1 MPATNTPDYGQLLKD
16 LIDRNMSELSKT
28 FGLTPDNFQGVNAR
42 VTADSSS
49 DDPRMGKAYD
59 VVLRAPVPNT
69 GGSDTS
75 EFGMKVRI
83 AAGGS
88 GTGNNIVVSMPGA
101 IGPDGSAG
109 STIIVGDMVIDSSS
123 HLRTPTGASTGS
135 PASTGIESAAT
146 RLVYGMFNYMATGD
160 KGKELGDY
168 VGPALNSPISNPQA
182 GIFLPG
188 QSRYMGQNTSD
199 PMWRAAGASRNLFYI
214 NDQQGYVDMPDKF
227 DRLLSNVNSA
237 NDSALNPFK
246 NGIVKSSGGSSTYM
260 LPSYFGTPTTDRTGH
275 QSVAYRGVLKGYLAE
290 QRDRAD
296 PYVWNQKSGSVVPL
310 GQYVEKK
317 GVTGFYQQAGAVQ
330 NAEETPHPGV
340 VSKALYPAYGMF
352 NASGT
357 ALTDLPS
364 DMKARL
370 SKENSAILYGYQ
382 SSERFDVPVTRG
394 DEKGYIPNKVDLL
407 EAIRSMNIQFSP
419 LKSGKLFQPGRS
431 SVVLGMDAPDGS
443 RINQAVKSKR
453 PMAITGRTLVLPSSL
468 VTDSDLGKFPIRIP
482 QEEQDSIANEFR
494 AALGLGAK
502 DNVTFDPAERG
513 IGVVVQ
519 KQEFGPSAIKGGG
532 RKLFPTIPLL
542 GNTKLGIYDQ
552 GKNGLTLRDE
562 AQVIGEGKQLG
573 AIFQGAFAADPG
585 KMLGVTER
593 AFNLPANS
601 LLSGRGQKS
610 TPWLTSGGQVNIS
623 ALGQHVAGMVGA
635 RTDGM
640 RRITSPREEDINN
653 YFVGE
658 GMNPPRAL
666 DYIKQ
671 KGLSG
676 LSDIS
681 EPLFDRDPSPQ
692 FDTPENFTATLG
704 RNIVGQGVDGPI
716 YSEFG
721 IGLTEG
727 WIPQGNVTGSTRE
740 HLVED
745 LTRTLSQ
752 KEYWA
757 EDIPSDLSGVS
768 PEDKAFYSE
777 LSKVRGMKQAD
788 RTAYMRDYANRL
800 VTNNAEGHPLGARI
814 RVEQNANVD
823 INDEIAYT
831 IMQKTKAVAAPS
843 MEYRNPE
850 YEGTAAE
857 ISMQELDQISGW
869 DPRMS
874 ARLDQMKKS
883 RSIDPTIPASRQSSR
898 AKLNVLS
905 MAKSLSLNNA
915 NNEAFGTV
923 FPDPNRGGSHM
934 IAGPEDV
941 QRLIEMQSEY
951 QNAPHSMLMA
961 LGQDKRIGRNKGI
974 FLPKT
979 GIALP
984 SPSLVAENEQMTTEY
999 DAGTGL
1005 GREVSMS
1012 RESVVYDRYMRDA
1025 LELEAAK
1032 GRGDVVSRAQIQHV
1046 KKGLSAD
1053 LLMKKGDGESVNKDE
1068 IDMGISGRY
1077 NTSPLIPEGS
1087 IFLPNSVIQSMSA
1100 RMEPGLLAALKEMD
1114 PNAEIAP
1121 GQSVYKT
1128 LLSQLNGTSA
1138 LAVRDP
1144 NSNPSSVDEN
1154 GSPVHGSMYEV
1165 SVLTSKNKI
1174 GKMIQRQIDKSGSG
1188 PQGVTIHPDT
1198 TMGGD
1203 NDADPLRTF
1212 ILSMLGT
1219 EKIPEGEENAG
1230 KYRFALDKYN
1240 REWNEADSDF
1250 IGATVGPRMA
1260 ALGNK
1265 PIAQTFESLT
1275 GMLRQVKVKASEE
1288 ISESDAVLGGM
1299 GKESSLLTKMPE
1311 RSTQDNTTLA
1321 SKAMEYNESKNSYM
1335 GSIYNTYLRKMQ
1347 ASGIGQGLGI
1357 DILGNLSNQFAG
1369 YYQKALDLDLP
1380 ENSPLS
1386 KILNS
1391 AVIKKN
1397 NKGGL
1402 ALNWMSKS
1410 TVMGSD
1416 GNPKIVEGWKT
1427 AAFGV
1432 NPNPF
1437 NQAMTSA
1444 LQAIGSDKY
1453 APDRE
1458 GVDQYVSPSAL
1469 SALVTTIPEHQ
1480 IFDTRE
1486 EQKAELTRMN
1496 LEFMGR
1502 NKENTQFF
1510 ETGLAGITYPVER
1523 SKKIKELTETLV
1535 EQGKGGGNTI
1545 LTGMIKAEMK
1555 GRADRPKTKK
1565 QKEAAPTA
1573 YDLDNTM
1580 VKNHG
1585 VESSLTNEF
1594 ADTPLVQFLTNSF
1607 LKTTGNQYGTNESND
1622 YRDINKSV
1630 EAIRIAKARG
1640 LQVHSGVSRTIA
1652 NSDVSGL
1659 ISIDSQG
1666 NSVNLLDATPT
1677 QLQALMEE
1685 QTKGAKEQMVA
1696 EKAQEAKERAISDK
1710 HWKTKS
1716 KGIPGGMPPGG
1727 GKGDDGNTGIGAS
1740 TNEGASGSDGGKSG
1754 GIFGSSGQI
1763 SDFLTRMERAVSSG
1777 VINGNVEYNK
1787 IRSETYRSELLPGS
1801 RPEEKEQAKL
1811 VLSNLL
1817 SQNEILGKTFDHAP
1831 AVMQNNPRIPR
1842 DLRNDFAGQD
1852 FINSVNAVTE
1862 GMGQENQA
1870 KAFSNNPELV
1880 AQAKAFKKTTSRLR
1894 GLVGKS
1900 SYNQWSN
1907 TLEGLYP
1914 DQEPHSL
1921 LEMAMTSYG
1930 LGGGQEYLSIDD
1942 NANLDE
1948 GQKARMKKA
1957 FGAKAA
1963 IDLMDLGNAK
1973 DKSLSDADI
1982 MGMQNDYVAK
1992 GKLGKIRAM
2001 EARYGRK
2008 FLTGES
2014 QEIKNRIINREHS
2027 ISDSFRVL
2035 QTAFDGVSEINSGTS
2050 DQELHNLAFDG
2061 IDRLPGETDQ
2071 AFNKRKG
2078 DIFELRKD
2086 PEVQKAFSSI
2096 HDNRMGNEYD
2106 RNLIQANY
2114 SPDKLKR
2121 NSEDIRWDSEA
2132 ASAMS
2137 KNIKELS
2144 AGASSIKNATI
2155 EYKEAMREVS
2165 NKTKDF
2171 GKVLSDVT
2179 GKASG
2184 SVTVDGQQ
2192 VELKDLTPA
2201 QYLKMGAKQRTAVQI
2216 AALESGV
2223 SQDVLDSLN
2232 IGQTQIEE
2240 LQGNADKKLEKVEN
2254 AKADNSI
2261 AGSARKLMGGF
2272 GLMYLRSMAGII
2284 SGGIS
2289 AGYNEKIQSDEIMSQ
2304 AFGNTVG
2311 SGYIPN
2317 NPETVIKNKL
2327 AGIGGSG
2334 MGAMKSLQAN
2344 WTNPTTSMLA
2354 GAAQAGVGGFA
2365 LASWGAQP
2373 LAEMFG
2379 QSLSATQVMPIALGA
2394 AALATT
2400 ATVGID
2406 IFGALN
2412 NKDGTASSI
2421 AGKRDPSHVLSN
2433 IPGYLAAGIDYYQGG
2448 KILDKVYDLDMVAT
2462 LTGDYE
2468 TDDDFKII
2476 AGNMAGKTDINSA
2489 LGYVHGNMTPSEKAR
2504 ELAIYTQTLSQKDK
2518 FANIPI
2524 EVMAKASDMRAK
2536 YSLSGDDQTLLDL
2549 SGQIQGGVDPEK
2561 LASNYANSLGLGA
2574 NERIAETTEFMQ
2586 SHLKGLEYSDSESLN
2601 AGYNL
2606 TSQIQ
2611 EAKSLF
2617 RGKSDDFYK
2626 KIGQY
2631 GYNQSN
2637 LFLLQTQNK
2646 WLAQEHGDYSVPEPS
2661 ADIPEMSA
2669 EQFRK
2674 ARLSSEEEVN
2684 KWSSIDQVSGN
2695 LAYRLTIDQRLAYEN
2710 KQFAGLSNKQVL
2722 AKSQALTASNSSISQ
2737 ILTNAQLYGGMNVDQ
2752 ATAYA
2757 NTFQNKTMAQISLAN
2772 QTLQQSGSYQTS
2784 LLNLGLSGD
2793 QATMMGATFANQS
2806 AQGRN
2811 DLLSRASVAGN
2822 VANNMVSTWD
2832 MNSADAQKFG
2842 MEVGGMSLYKQGIY
2856 AGVSQ
2861 FDPNSMNSMIA
2872 KGWSMPVQGQ
2882 LPFYMATGEIGETGY
2897 LKGKLTG
2904 SALFT
2909 NSMGIGNPGGSTRD
2923 PVTGQQVA
2931 TGLTGAEVAAS
2942 IFGSDWASNS
2952 TINSM
2957 VNGITLDGVNSPFTG
2972 ESVQLRGLSALNFTQ
2987 AQRGYEQQKIS
2998 IQQQQAG
3005 MNMNFAFT
3013 TGVGLGNYNTINPQ
3027 TGQPFQL
3034 AAGGMWDVQD
3044 ASMYLNWNQQ
3054 EWSLASQQRQMAMQS
3069 SQFYENM
3076 ATQKKSTE
3084 VNKEYAIQNWNFQDE
3099 TRDLQWG
3106 WKQED
3111 YAENIRF
3118 MTGRQR
3124 KLAERQQKRDTTLHG
3139 IEGEQI
3145 DSQRDQQKENWKL
3158 EDERFALQKKQFEE
3172 QKKMQQESLD
3182 KQREFFEE
3190 RKTLEVQQRD
3200 IQRGMWVEQMALQ
3213 QQSIQ
3218 IQAEYAA
3225 QTFELQKITIGLQQ
3239 AQAEYAART
3248 REAQQAIQDEAN
3260 ATTTS
3265 AWNMWTMTG
3274 EAIVAITQKAI
3285 EFKSIV
3291 NSINTG
3297 TASVAPEGY
3306 EYNPDGTYTK
3316 RATGGRFAAFEDM
3329 LVGENG
3335 PERVTFDRSGSVT
3348 PGGSWNPWNQTVLN
3362 SEQSSNSGNQ
3372 PITIVLNVG
3381 NQHLGKFVIDHVSNE
3396 IGI

>member
-1 MPATNTPDYGQLLKD
+1 MPASNATDYGQLLKN
-16 LIDRNMSELSKT
+16 LIDRNMTDLAKT
-28 FGLTPDNFQGVNAR
+28 FSLIPDDFQGVDVS
-42 VTADSSS
+42 VTEDASSH
-49 DDPRMGKAYD
+49 DPKMGKAYD
-59 VVLRAPVPNT
+59 VVMRAPVPFSN
-69 GGSDTS
+69 GMERS
-75 EFGMKVRI
+75 EYGMKVRI

-88 GTGNNIVVSMPGA
+88 GSGNNIVVSMPGA
-101 IGPDGSAG
+101 VGPDGGTG

-123 HLRTPTGASTGS
+123 HLRTPTGAPMGA

-160 KGKELGDY
+160 KSKELGDY
-168 VGPALNSPISNPQA
+168 IGPAMNNPIVNPTA
-182 GIFLPG
+182 GIYLPG
-188 QSRYMGQNTSD
+188 QSRYLGQNTSD
-199 PMWRAAGASRNLFYI
+199 PMWRAASASRNLFYI
-214 NDQQGYVDMPDKF
+214 NNEEGFVDMPDKF

-237 NDSALNPFK
+237 NDPSLSPFK
-246 NGIVKSSGGSSTYM
+246 NGIIKSSGGSSTFM
-260 LPSYFGTPTTDRTGH
+260 MGSYFGTPTTDRTGL
-275 QSVAYRGVLKGYLAE
+275 QAITYRGVLKGYLAE

-317 GVTGFYQQAGAVQ
+317 GITGFYQQAGAVRSD
-330 NAEETPHPGV
+330 EETPHPGV
-340 VSKALYPAYGMF
+340 VTNALYPVYGMF

-357 ALTDLPS
+357 AITDLPS
-364 DMKARL
+364 NVRTQL
-370 SKENSAILYGYQ
+370 SKDRSSILYGYA

-394 DEKGYIPNKVDLL
+394 DERGYVPNKVDLL
-407 EAIRSMNIQFSP
+407 EAIKAMNIQFSP
-419 LKSGKLFQPGRS
+419 LKSGRLFQPGKS

-468 VTDSDLGKFPIRIP
+468 VTDSDLGKFPTRIP
-482 QEEQDSIANEFR
+482 QEQQDAIANEFR
-494 AALGLGAK
+494 AALGMGPN
-502 DNVTFDPAERG
+502 DNVTFDPGERG

-519 KQEFGPSAIKGGG
+519 KQEFGPSAIKGNG

-542 GNTKLGIYDQ
+542 PGMQAGIYDR
-552 GKNGLTLRDE
+552 GENGFALRSE
-562 AQVIGEGKQLG
+562 AQTVGEGKQLG
-573 AIFQGAFAADPG
+573 TIFEGAFAADPRR
-585 KMLGVTER
+585 MLGVTER
-593 AFNLPANS
+593 AFNLPENS
-601 LLSGRGQKS
+601 LVSGLGKKK
-610 TPWLTSGGQVNIS
+610 TPWLTKGGQVNIS
-623 ALGQHVAGMVGA
+623 ALGQYVAGMVGA

-640 RRITSPREEDINN
+640 RLITSPREEDINN

-671 KGLSG
+671 NG
-676 LSDIS
+676 LSDLSDIT
-681 EPLFDRDPSPQ
+681 EPIFDRDPNPQ
-692 FDTPENFTATLG
+692 FDTTESFTATLG
-704 RNIVGQGVDGPI
+704 RKIVDQGVDGSI

-745 LTRTLSQ
+745 ITRTLSQ
-752 KEYWA
+752 REYWS
-757 EDIPSDLSGVS
+757 ENIPSDLSGLS
-768 PEDKAFYSE
+768 PEDRAFYEE
-777 LSKVRGMKQAD
+777 LSKVRDMKQSD
-788 RTAYMRDYANRL
+788 RTAYMRDYANKL
-800 VTNNAEGHPLGARI
+800 VMNNADGHPLGARI
-814 RVEQNANVD
+814 RLQQNTNTD

-831 IMQKTKAVAAPS
+831 IMQKTKTVAAPS

-850 YEGTAAE
+850 YEGSAAE
-857 ISMQELDQISGW
+857 ISMQELDQIAGW
-869 DPRMS
+869 DPRI
-874 ARLDQMKKS
+874 AQRLDEMKKI
-883 RSIDPTIPASRQSSR
+883 RSFDESIPVSKQASR

-905 MAKSLSLNNA
+905 MAKSLSLNKA
-915 NNEAFGTV
+915 NTEAFGTV

-934 IAGPEDV
+934 IATPDDV
-941 QRLIEMQSEY
+941 QRLIQMQSEY
-951 QNAPHSMLMA
+951 QNAPHDFLVAM
-961 LGQDKRIGRNKGI
+961 GQDKRIGRNKGI

-984 SPSLVAENEQMTTEY
+984 SPSLVAENEQMTTEF
-999 DAGTGL
+999 DAKTGTSRL
-1005 GREVSMS
+1005 VSMS
-1012 RESVVYDRYMRDA
+1012 RESVVYDRVLKEA

-1032 GRGDVVSRAQIQHV
+1032 GRGDVVTKKQIQHV
-1046 KKGLSAD
+1046 KTGLATD
-1053 LLMKKGDGESVNKDE
+1053 LLMKKGDGEDVNKDE

-1077 NTSPLIPEGS
+1077 NSSPLVPEGS
-1087 IFLPNSVIQSMSA
+1087 IFLPNSVIRAMSA
-1100 RMEPGLLAALKEMD
+1100 RMEPGLVAALKEMD
-1114 PNAEIAP
+1114 PNAEIVP
-1121 GQSVYKT
+1121 GESAYRT
-1128 LLSQLNGTSA
+1128 IINRLNGTSA

-1144 NSNPSSVDEN
+1144 NSNPSNVDEN
-1154 GSPVHGSMYEV
+1154 GNPIHGSMYEV
-1165 SVLTSKNKI
+1165 SILTSKNKI

-1212 ILSMLGT
+1212 ILSNLGM

-1230 KYRFALDKYN
+1230 KYRFTLDKYN
-1240 REWNEADSDF
+1240 RKWNEAESGF

-1260 ALGNK
+1260 ALGDK
-1265 PIAQTFESLT
+1265 PIPQTMESLM
-1275 GMLRQVKVKASEE
+1275 GMFRQVKVKASEE
-1288 ISESDAVLGGM
+1288 ISEADAILGGA
-1299 GKESSLLTKMPE
+1299 GKEASLLTKMPG
-1311 RSTQDNTTLA
+1311 RSTQDNITLA
-1321 SKAMEYNESKNSYM
+1321 SKATEYNESKNSYM

-1347 ASGIGQGLGI
+1347 ASGIGQGLGL

-1369 YYQKALDLDLP
+1369 YYQKALDLELP

-1391 AVIKKN
+1391 AVIKRN

-1402 ALNWMSKS
+1402 SLNWMSKS
-1410 TVMGSD
+1410 AVIGSD

-1432 NPNPF
+1432 NENPF
-1437 NQAMTSA
+1437 NQVMTFA
-1444 LQAIGSDKY
+1444 LQSIGSDKY

-1469 SALVTTIPEHQ
+1469 SALVTTIPGHKV
-1480 IFDTRE
+1480 FDTRE
-1486 EQKAELTRMN
+1486 EQIAELNRMN
-1496 LEFMGR
+1496 LEFMER
-1502 NKENTQFF
+1502 SKENTQFF
-1510 ETGLAGITYPVER
+1510 EEGLAGITDPVER
-1523 SKKIKELTETLV
+1523 SNKIKQLTETLV
-1535 EQGKGGGNTI
+1535 KQGRAGGSTI

-1565 QKEAAPTA
+1565 QKESAPIA
-1573 YDLDNTM
+1573 FDLENTK
-1580 VKNHG
+1580 VRNLG
-1585 VESSLTNEF
+1585 IETSLTEEF

-1607 LKTTGNQYGTNESND
+1607 LKVTGNQYGTNEPNE
-1622 YRDINKSV
+1622 YRSIDKSV

-1640 LQVHSGVSRTIA
+1640 LQAHAGVNRVIS
-1652 NSDVSGL
+1652 NSDVNGL
-1659 ISIDSQG
+1659 ISVDSQG
-1666 NSVNLLDATPT
+1666 NSVNLVDATPT

-1685 QTKGAKEQMVA
+1685 QTKGAKEQMAA
-1696 EKAQEAKERAISDK
+1696 EKAQEAKEAAITSK
-1710 HWKTKS
+1710 RWKSVS
-1716 KGIPGGMPPGG
+1716 KGGGVLTPPGG
-1727 GKGDDGNTGIGAS
+1727 GGSGNGDSGVGGS
-1740 TNEGASGSDGGKSG
+1740 VNEGDTGGSRKEWGLL
-1754 GIFGSSGQI
+1754 GSSAQI
-1763 SDFLTRMERAVSSG
+1763 SDFLSRLQKTVSSAI
-1777 VINGNVEYNK
+1777 VSGNTEWNRM
-1787 IRSETYRSELLPGS
+1787 RSETYRSELLPGS

-1842 DLRNDFAGQD
+1842 DLRNEFTGQD
-1852 FINSVNAVTE
+1852 FLNSVISVTE

-1870 KAFSNNPELV
+1870 TAFANNPELV
-1880 AQAKAFKKTTSRLR
+1880 AQAKSFKKTTKKLHN
-1894 GLVGKS
+1894 LVGKT
-1900 SYNQWSN
+1900 SYPYWQY
-1907 TLEGLYP
+1907 TLEQLYP
-1914 DQEPHSL
+1914 DMDKQSL
-1921 LEMAMTSYG
+1921 LELSMTSYG
-1930 LGGGQEYLSIDD
+1930 LGGGSDYLNVD
-1942 NANLDE
+1942 NNAELDE
-1948 GQKARMKKA
+1948 SQKIRIKKA
-1957 FGAKAA
+1957 FSAKAA
-1963 IDLMDLGNAK
+1963 IDLMDIGNAK
-1973 DKSLSDADI
+1973 DKSITESEL
-1982 MGMQNDYVAK
+1982 MGMQNDYVGK

-2008 FLTGES
+2008 FLTGEA
-2014 QEIKNRIINREHS
+2014 QEIKNRIIHREHA
-2027 ISDSFRVL
+2027 ISEDIETL
-2035 QTAFDGVSEINSGTS
+2035 QTTFDGVMDINAGTS
-2050 DQELHNLAFDG
+2050 SRDLHNIAFDG
-2061 IDRLPGETDQ
+2061 IDRLPGESDE
-2071 AFNKRKG
+2071 AFKKRKS

-2086 PEVQKAFSSI
+2086 PNVAKAVDRI
-2096 HDNRMGNEYD
+2096 QDNRIANEYD
-2106 RNLIQANY
+2106 QNLLQANF
-2114 SPDKLKR
+2114 SKEKLKR
-2121 NSEDIRWDSEA
+2121 SSDGYRWDAEA

-2144 AGASSIKNATI
+2144 AGAASIKIATI

-2179 GKASG
+2179 EKTSG

-2192 VELKDLTPA
+2192 VAMKDLTPT
-2201 QYLKMGAKQRTAVQI
+2201 QYLKMGAKQRTAVQQ

-2223 SQDVLDSLN
+2223 SQDVIDSLN
-2232 IGQTQIEE
+2232 IDQAQIEE
-2240 LQGNADKKLEKVEN
+2240 LQGKADKKLAKVED
-2254 AKADNSI
+2254 AKSDNSI
-2261 AGSARKLMGGF
+2261 AGGARKLLGGF

-2289 AGYNEKIQSDEIMSQ
+2289 AGYNEGIQSNEIMSQ
-2304 AFGNTVG
+2304 IFGNTIG

-2317 NPETVIKNKL
+2317 NPETEIKNKL

-2334 MGAMKSLQAN
+2334 MGALKSLQAS

-2354 GAAQAGVGGFA
+2354 GAVQAGIGGFA
-2365 LASWGAQP
+2365 LASWGAKSF
-2373 LAEMFG
+2373 ADMFG
-2379 QSLSATQVMPIALGA
+2379 QALSGSQIMPIALGA
-2394 AALATT
+2394 ATLATT

-2406 IFGALN
+2406 IAGAVN
-2412 NKDGTASSI
+2412 NKDGTASAIS
-2421 AGKRDPSHVLSN
+2421 GKTDLPHVMSN
-2433 IPGYLAAGIDYYQGG
+2433 IPGYLAAGIDYFQGG
-2448 KILDKVYDLDMVAT
+2448 KILDKTYSLDTVAA

-2468 TDDDFKII
+2468 TDDYFKHI
-2476 AGNMAGKTDINSA
+2476 AGGMAGKIDINSA
-2489 LGYVHGNMTPSEKAR
+2489 MKYAYGNMTLAQKAR
-2504 ELAIYTQTLSQKDK
+2504 ELAIYTQALSQKEAFVD
-2518 FANIPI
+2518 IPL
-2524 EVMAKASDMRAK
+2524 EVMAKASDTRAK
-2536 YSLSGDDQTLLDL
+2536 YSLTGGDKTLLDL
-2549 SGQIQGGVDPEK
+2549 AGQIQGGVDPEK
-2561 LASNYANSLGLGA
+2561 LAMNYANSLGLGT
-2574 NERIAETTEFMQ
+2574 NERIAKTAEFMQ
-2586 SHLKGLEYSDSESLN
+2586 SHLKGLDYSESESLN

-2646 WLAQEHGDYSVPEPS
+2646 WLAQEHGDYSAVEPS

-2674 ARLSSEEEVN
+2674 ARLSSDEDLN
-2684 KWSSIDQVSGN
+2684 RWSSIDQVSGS
-2695 LAYRLTIDQRLAYEN
+2695 LANRMTIDQRLAYESQ
-2710 KQFAGLSNKQVL
+2710 QFAGLSNQQVI
-2722 AKSQALTASNSSISQ
+2722 AKTQALTISNSGINQ
-2737 ILTNAQLYGGMNVDQ
+2737 ILTNAQLYGGMDVSQ

-2757 NTFQNKTMAQISLAN
+2757 NTYQNQTMAQISLAN
-2772 QTLQQSGSYQTS
+2772 QTLQQSGSYQAS
-2784 LLNLGLSGD
+2784 LLNLGLNGD
-2793 QATMMGATFANQS
+2793 QATMMGAIFTNQS
-2806 AQGRN
+2806 AQERN
-2811 DLLSRASVAGN
+2811 NLLSRAGVAST
-2822 VANNMVSTWD
+2822 VANNMVSLWG
-2832 MNSADAQKFG
+2832 MSSSDAQKFG
-2842 MEVGGMSLYKQGIY
+2842 MEVGGMSQYKQGIY
-2856 AGVSQ
+2856 AGASQ
-2861 FDPNSMNSMIA
+2861 FDASSINQMIA
-2872 KGWSMPVQGQ
+2872 KGWSMPGQ
-2882 LPFYMATGEIGETGY
+2882 RKLPFYMATGEIGETGY

-2904 SALFT
+2904 SPIFT
-2909 NSMGIGNPGGSTRD
+2909 NSMGIGNPGGFTRD
-2923 PVTGQQVA
+2923 PVTGERVA
-2931 TGLTGAEVAAS
+2931 TGLTGAQVAAS

-2957 VNGITLDGVNSPFTG
+2957 VNGITLDGVSSPITG
-2972 ESVQLRGLSALNFTQ
+2972 QAVQLRGLSALNFIQ
-2987 AQRGYEQQKIS
+2987 AQHGYEQQQVN

-3005 MNMNFAFT
+3005 MNVNNAFT
-3013 TGVGLGNYNTINPQ
+3013 TGIGLGNYNTINPQ

-3034 AAGGMWDVQD
+3034 AAGGLWGVQD

-3054 EWSLASQQRQMAMQS
+3054 EWSLTSQQRQMAMQS

-3076 ATQKKSTE
+3076 AIQKKGTE
-3084 VNKEYAIQNWNFQDE
+3084 VNREYAIQNWNFQDE

-3124 KLAERQQKRDTTLHG
+3124 KIADRQQKRDTIMHG

-3190 RKTLEVQQRD
+3190 RKNLELQQRD
-3200 IQRGMWVEQMALQ
+3200 LQRAMWVEQMALQ

-3225 QTFELQKITIGLQQ
+3225 QNFELQKITIGLQQ

-3248 REAQQAIQDEAN
+3248 RESQQAIQDEAN
-3260 ATTTS
+3260 TTTEC
-3265 AWNMWTMTG
+3265 AWNMWNITG

-3291 NSINTG
+3291 ENINVRSG
-3297 TASVAPEGY
+3297 SVAPEGY

-3316 RATGGRFAAFEDM
+3316 RATGGRFAAYEDM

-3335 PERVTFDRSGSVT
+3335 PERITFDRSGSVT
-3348 PGGSWNPWNQTVLN
+3348 PGGSWNPWNQSVLN
-3362 SEQSSNSGNQ
+3362 SEPSSNSSSQ
-3372 PITIVLNVG
+3372 PINIVLNVG
-3381 NQHLGKFVIDHVSNE
+3381 NQHLGKFIIDHVSNE